1 FSNTELFN
9 VSKLLNDK
17 GYPTGWIFLWIALA
31 YLVITFSISGLF
43 RLLERRL
50 EVAR

>member
-1 FSNTELFN
+1 M
-9 VSKLLNDK
+9 SKLLSDK
-17 GYPTGWIFLWIALA
+17 GYAIGWIFLWIALA
-31 YLVITFSISGLF
+31 YLVITFTISGLF